1 MNTLKI
7 SVIGGGASG
16 LFYAVTAADL
26 LLKNKIKAEIS
37 IIEKEQKLGRKLLA
51 TGNGRCNLT
60 NTNVCR
66 EHYRGSFAYFSESI
80 FDEYDCNRI
89 LKLFGALGL
98 YCTEDTEGRVYPYS
112 HQASAV
118 LDCLILKINSYDF
131 IKLKLG
137 TRVKSI
143 TKHNE
148 KYIIN
153 CGDETLESDIAV
165 IACGGMAS
173 PSLGSDG
180 SIFGMLKSLG
190 IDISEPFPSLCPIEV
205 TDKILKSLKGIR
217 CKCKASL
224 IADKINVK
232 SELGELQLTENAL
245 SGICI
250 FQLSRY
256 INEYFKLGTV
266 NGKKANSVYIDIDL
280 FPDLSERDLFRL
292 LQNRKYKLTHLKIG
306 DFWTG
311 LINKKL
317 GQAVF
322 KSCGIVL
329 NNENVVSGLDDN
341 DLKKLTKTLKAWR
354 FEPSG
359 HSSWSN
365 AQVTAGGVIAKEL
378 NKTTLESIKNPR
390 LYCIGETVDI
400 DGECGGFNLHWAWAS
415 AALSSADLINVAE
428 HKNGGSI

>member
-1 MNTLKI
+1 
-7 SVIGGGASG
+7 
-16 LFYAVTAADL
+16 
-26 LLKNKIKAEIS
+26 
-37 IIEKEQKLGRKLLA
+37 
-51 TGNGRCNLT
+51 
-60 NTNVCR
+60 
-66 EHYRGSFAYFSESI
+66 
-80 FDEYDCNRI
+80 
-89 LKLFGALGL
+89 
-98 YCTEDTEGRVYPYS
+98 
-112 HQASAV
+112 
-118 LDCLILKINSYDF
+118 
-131 IKLKLG
+131 
-137 TRVKSI
+137 
-143 TKHNE
+143 
-148 KYIIN
+148 
-153 CGDETLESDIAV
+153 
-165 IACGGMAS
+165 
-173 PSLGSDG
+173 
-180 SIFGMLKSLG
+180 
-190 IDISEPFPSLCPIEV
+190 
-205 TDKILKSLKGIR
+205 
-217 CKCKASL
+217 ASL
-224 IADKINVK
+224 IVDKTNVK

-266 NGKKANSVYIDIDL
+266 NGKKVNSVYIDIDL

-322 KSCGIVL
+322 KSCGIVF

-365 AQVTAGGVIAKEL
+365 AQVTAGGVMAKEL

-390 LYCIGETVDI
+390 LYCIGEAVDI
-400 DGECGGFNLHWAWAS
+400 DGECGGFNLHWAWVS